1 MVDETV
7 TVVDHWHE
15 NCFNGIK
22 DMPELKN
29 PRHEYFCRQ
38 YVQDF
43 VGSRAAIRAGFSE
56 RTARQI
62 AYELLTRPDINARV
76 EELKAEVFDGLTV
89 TKRIILQRMADI
101 AMADPRKLYDE
112 NGNLKPIHTLDD
124 ETAVA
129 VNAVEA
135 DDRGITTKVKLLPAD
150 RMLDKLAQHFNA
162 YEDHQKSGTGEV
174 HVHIEGKDAGL

>member
-1 MVDETV
+1 
-7 TVVDHWHE
+7 
-15 NCFNGIK
+15 
-22 DMPELKN
+22 MPELKN

-101 AMADPRKLYDE
+101 AMAVPTDLADE
-112 NGNLKPIHTLDD
+112 TGQFKRLCDLDD
-124 ETAVA
+124 QQKLIVA
-129 VNAVEA
+129 GGEIDPQTGRPIKLKLVNQNQ
-135 DDRGITTKVKLLPAD
+135 
-150 RMLDKLAQHFNA
+150 MLDKLAQHFNA